1 MNDPQTK
8 ILKLRLTEQTANE
21 RLKEISQQVNIPYED
36 LCICEAM
43 AISEDNEILS
53 WNEKIVFNLKTRE
66 VYNPEYQF
74 WYAKNIN

>member
-1 MNDPQTK
+1 MNVNKNIIFYDDRNKDDATLVSTK
-8 ILKLRLTEQTANE
+8 IIFADD
-21 RLKEISQQVNIPYED
+21 D

-53 WNEKIVFNLKTRE
+53 LNEKIVFNLKTRE

-74 WYAKNIN
+74 WYAQNIN